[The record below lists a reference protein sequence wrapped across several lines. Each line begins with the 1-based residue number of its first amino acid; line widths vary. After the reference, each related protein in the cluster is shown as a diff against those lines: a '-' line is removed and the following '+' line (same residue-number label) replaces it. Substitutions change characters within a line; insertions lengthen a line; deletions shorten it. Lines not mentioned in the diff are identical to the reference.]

1 MPDLAETIQQEVTTA
16 VNNDELQ
23 LPALPEVAL
32 RIRDEAENQ
41 NVSAQSLGQ
50 VLSADPALSARMI
63 KIANSPMFRAAN
75 TIENLNMALSRL
87 GVVYAANLATGL
99 AMSQMFQATNEI
111 VDRKLRATGA
121 EATNIAAISAVMA
134 KSFTS
139 LRPDQAALAGLTH
152 TIGVLPILTWAEE
165 NETLLRDS
173 LTLDRVI
180 ESIHGSLGTMILQRW
195 DFPPEII
202 MVPAQYTNFERAV
215 DEADYID
222 VVMVANLQNLPAGH
236 PHTQLDWSTINA
248 FENLGLEPD
257 QEASE
262 LKDLEEG
269 VRAARDSIN

>member
-41 NVSAQSLGQ
+41 SVSAQSLGQ

-111 VDRKLRATGA
+111 VDRKLRATWA

-152 TIGVLPILTWAEE
+152 TIGVLPILT
-165 NETLLRDS
+165 
-173 LTLDRVI
+173 
-180 ESIHGSLGTMILQRW
+180 
-195 DFPPEII
+195 
-202 MVPAQYTNFERAV
+202 
-215 DEADYID
+215 
-222 VVMVANLQNLPAGH
+222 
-236 PHTQLDWSTINA
+236 
-248 FENLGLEPD
+248 
-257 QEASE
+257 
-262 LKDLEEG
+262 
-269 VRAARDSIN
+269 